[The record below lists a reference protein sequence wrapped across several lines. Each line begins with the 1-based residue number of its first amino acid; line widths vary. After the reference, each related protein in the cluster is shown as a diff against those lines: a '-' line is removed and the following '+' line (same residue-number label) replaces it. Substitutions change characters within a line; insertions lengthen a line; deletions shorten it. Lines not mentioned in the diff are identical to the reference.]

1 MRFTT
6 LGAHSETMSFRSKHK
21 HTPCESLPVSGDG
34 SGGNRERGSLSPFV
48 NGRFPPWTD
57 AILLT
62 LMGTTHRQRGENGPF
77 CLSSLSLLQILFYNA
92 SLMLGGKRT
101 LRIDSEKKK

>member
-1 MRFTT
+1 MRFKT

-21 HTPCESLPVSGDG
+21 HTPCESLPVSRDG
-34 SGGNRERGSLSPFV
+34 SGGNRERGSLSPFG
-48 NGRFPPWTD
+48 NGRFPLWTD

-62 LMGTTHRQRGENGPF
+62 LMGMTHRQRGENGPF

-101 LRIDSEKKK
+101 LRIDSEKK